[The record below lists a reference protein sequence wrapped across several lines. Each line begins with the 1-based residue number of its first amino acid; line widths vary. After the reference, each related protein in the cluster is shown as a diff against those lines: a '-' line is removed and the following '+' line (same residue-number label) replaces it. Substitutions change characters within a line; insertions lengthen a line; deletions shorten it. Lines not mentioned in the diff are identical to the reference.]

1 MERVRGKRRA
11 RGVFRLPCA
20 TAPPLR
26 RVLLHRPSS
35 SPTAGAAAAPVVLPC
50 RSCSSR
56 GLEERVILR
65 PPGHCLRPRHLTPAW
80 LLCLH
85 PLTRCS
91 RSTPPARPDSAPS
104 PPSPFLPWKPSLVE
118 SRDWTQRFFQGL
130 GVGAPLPAPTE
141 LHGTYSALV
150 RGVLSSSTV
159 SASASPCIS
168 YTLRRSPSPSP
179 PS

>member
-1 MERVRGKRRA
+1 MV
-11 RGVFRLPCA
+11 VFAFLDVVD
-20 TAPPLR
+20 
-26 RVLLHRPSS
+26 VLLCFVYGFLYSVFEDNP
-35 SPTAGAAAAPVVLPC
+35 A
-50 RSCSSR
+50 SCYCHGS
-56 GLEERVILR
+56 
-65 PPGHCLRPRHLTPAW
+65 HNARHWRT
-80 LLCLH
+80 
-85 PLTRCS
+85 TS

-104 PPSPFLPWKPSLVE
+104 PPLPFLPWKPSLVE

-130 GVGAPLPAPTE
+130 GVGAPLPAPVE

-168 YTLRRSPSPSP
+168 CTLRRSPSPSP